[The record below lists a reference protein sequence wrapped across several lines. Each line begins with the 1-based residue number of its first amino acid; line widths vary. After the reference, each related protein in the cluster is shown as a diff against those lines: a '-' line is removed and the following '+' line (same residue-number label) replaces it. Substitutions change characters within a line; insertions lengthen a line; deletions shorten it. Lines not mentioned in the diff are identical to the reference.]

1 MDNTRTPTRPV
12 FENTYLDLPSRC
24 YVRSAPEP
32 VPAARLLY
40 LNRSLCAALGLDP
53 DGCDAA
59 GWAALCSGAVGGADA
74 LALAYAGHQFGH
86 FSPSLGDG
94 RAHLLGELRDA
105 AGRRHAVQLKGSG
118 RTAYSRGGDGLAALG
133 PVLREYLLSEA
144 MHALGVPTTRALAV
158 VATGRSVYREGP
170 LPGAILTR
178 VARGLLR
185 VGSFEYF
192 AARGDSDALDAL
204 LGLALRQ
211 FHPELVDHPAPALAL
226 LTAVAGTQASLIAQW
241 MALGFIHGVMN
252 TDNVAISGE
261 TLDYGPCTFMNTH
274 DAATVYS
281 AIDRQG
287 RYAYGNQP
295 AIAQWNLARL
305 AEALLPVF
313 PGDGEQ
319 ALADARAVIEAFP
332 AHYRRA
338 LVARYRAKLGLG
350 AARDGDE
357 ALIDE
362 LLRLMQ
368 AGAAD
373 HTRLFRR
380 LCDLRADPR
389 AEPAVHA
396 LFTVTDG
403 LSAWLER
410 WQVRV
415 GAPDPA
421 AAGAMRAVNPAL
433 IPRNH
438 HVDAALRAAVEADDF
453 APYERL
459 QRALSTPYQ
468 DRPEF
473 SDLAQPPPP
482 GGDIRNTFCG
492 T

>member
-1 MDNTRTPTRPV
+1 MDGTRSPAPPV
-12 FENTYLDLPSRC
+12 FENGYLDLPARC
-24 YVRSAPEP
+24 YVRTAPEP

-40 LNRSLCAALGLDP
+40 LNRALCEALGLDP
-53 DGCDAA
+53 DARDAA
-59 GWAALCSGAVGGADA
+59 GWAALCSGADSGTQA
-74 LALAYAGHQFGH
+74 LALAYAGHQFGQ

-105 AGRRHAVQLKGSG
+105 DGRQHAVQLKGSG
-118 RTAYSRGGDGLAALG
+118 RTPYSRGGDGLAALG
-133 PVLREYLLSEA
+133 PVLREYLISEA

-158 VATGRSVYREGP
+158 VATGRSVHREAR

-192 AARGDSDALDAL
+192 AARGDTEALAAL
-204 LGLALRQ
+204 LGQALRR
-211 FHPELVDHPAPALAL
+211 FHPELADHPVPALAL

-261 TLDYGPCTFMNTH
+261 TIDYGPCAFMNAH

-281 AIDRQG
+281 AIDRHG

-295 AIAQWNLARL
+295 AIAQWNMARF
-305 AEALLPVF
+305 AEALLPLF

-332 AHYRRA
+332 VHYRRA
-338 LVARYRAKLGLG
+338 LLALYRAKLGFG
-350 AARDGDE
+350 DARDGDE
-357 ALIDE
+357 GLIDE

-373 HTRLFRR
+373 HTLLFRR
-380 LCDLRADPR
+380 LCDLRADPL
-389 AEPAVHA
+389 AAPAVLA
-396 LFTVTDG
+396 LFTA
-403 LSAWLER
+403 SAGMDTWLAR
-410 WQVRV
+410 WQARV
-415 GAPDPA
+415 GAPDQA
-421 AAGAMRAVNPAL
+421 AAAAMRAVNPAL

-453 APYERL
+453 AAFERL
-459 QRALSTPYQ
+459 RNALSTPYQ

-473 SDLAQPPPP
+473 SDLSRPPAP